1 MVEHFK
7 DLNIVQVNKARC
19 FPVLDQAAALWRC
32 QVFQESLQVVIILVN
47 DGIWRKN
54 IEYYVCT
61 SIWFPNVQRKDMA
74 EMQDRKEREITLGQ
88 TWEFQVDILKF
99 Y

>member
-1 MVEHFK
+1 MMASE
-7 DLNIVQVNKARC
+7 
-19 FPVLDQAAALWRC
+19 
-32 QVFQESLQVVIILVN
+32 E
-47 DGIWRKN
+47 KN